1 MAKRKRKRGASPF
14 GGGFSWM
21 RSQPDN
27 LEQALNDVDRLIDHG
42 RFSEALER
50 VTTLQ
55 TKYPKSP
62 EPHYYAGYIHAQMGN
77 LWEAVTGYEWALD
90 LNGGSEL
97 WLPLGGLYLQLD
109 LKALALNAFRKTRDA
124 GIDSPEDNIPA
135 LIDILETEIELMA
148 ANLNI
153 SRKKTARGLRLME
166 EGQEAL
172 QAGDYPACIRLNRQ
186 AIAQTG
192 NWPPPHNNISIA
204 QFYNGQPQ
212 AAIDTARAVLA
223 SDPHNLQALSNII
236 RYLAWSGQKDAVP
249 AYWHTLRDIPAADAY
264 AQIKKAEAAAIA
276 ADDAAVYDILT
287 AISAADTFSPAFQTQ
302 VDTFLAVAEANLG
315 HTAAAKRRF
324 KHLKRVDSRVTYL
337 LKALQNRKPGP
348 GISDRF
354 PYFHSTQLV
363 NRSTMDRLIDIVS
376 RRDTLS
382 EKEFRAQMDTFAAQY
397 PQYVLIA
404 EKFIYEEDQ
413 VLGGIQTLF
422 FLGTPAAHDALR
434 TFATG
439 QRGTENDRMEAL
451 MALAQAGQLPPDT
464 PVRFWRNGQWEDVL
478 LQSYNITPEREDFYP
493 PEIEELMLQAHLA
506 GEDGD
511 DREMERL
518 LKKVLAIDP
527 NIREVYNNLG
537 TIYISRDDMDTAN
550 RYFQRALEIDPLY
563 VFPRCNLAL
572 DALGS
577 DAIEDARA
585 LLDPLNELTRFH
597 PQEMAFLSYTRAR
610 LSLALKEYD
619 NARNHVEI
627 SLQINPDF
635 VPAQKLLQHLSF
647 LEKMEPLFGDAFIG
661 RIHAQNLRKRQK
673 QQTRLTAL
681 HPSLAEALS
690 IFTKDELTAIARVTV
705 SGGGWSTLRKAELL
719 QRIHAS
725 LTDNT
730 NIERLLETLTR
741 RERMLLQE
749 ILADDGHILWD
760 TFDSRFDNDMEESP
774 HWIYHTPASMM
785 GRLRLR
791 VLLTETTTDGQLWL
805 AIPAELRQPL
815 TELLATGK

>member
-1 MAKRKRKRGASPF
+1 MTKRKRKQGASPF
-14 GGGFSWM
+14 GRGFSWM
-21 RSQPDN
+21 RSQPDT
-27 LEQALNDVDRLIDHG
+27 LEQALGYVDRLIDRG
-42 RFSEALER
+42 RFPEALER

-55 TKYPKSP
+55 AKYPQSP
-62 EPHYYAGYIHAQMGN
+62 EPHYYAGYIHTQMGN

-90 LNGGSEL
+90 LNGGPEL

-109 LKALALNAFRKTRDA
+109 LKALALHAFRNSRVA

-135 LIDILETEIELMA
+135 LIDILESEVDLMA
-148 ANLNI
+148 TDLNI
-153 SRKKTARGLRLME
+153 SRKKAARGLRLME
-166 EGQEAL
+166 KGQEAL
-172 QAGDYPACIRLNRQ
+172 QTGDYPACIRLNRQ

-192 NWPPPHNNISIA
+192 DWPPPHNNMSIA

-212 AAIDTARAVLA
+212 AAINTARAVLT

-236 RYLAWSGQKDAVP
+236 RYLAWSGQKDTAQT
-249 AYWHTLRDIPAADAY
+249 YWHTLRDIPATNAY
-264 AQIKKAEAAAIA
+264 EQIKKAEAAAIA

-287 AISAADTFSPAFQTQ
+287 GISATDAFPPAFQTQ

-324 KHLKRVDSRVTYL
+324 KRLKRIDPRVTYL

-382 EKEFRAQMDTFAAQY
+382 EKEFRAQMDAFAAQY

-413 VLGGIQTLF
+413 VLGGIQTLS
-422 FLGTPAAHDALR
+422 FLGTPAAYDALHA
-434 TFATG
+434 FATG

-451 MALAQAGQLPPDT
+451 MALAQAGKLPPDT
-464 PVRFWRNGQWEDVL
+464 PINFWRNGQWEKVL
-478 LQSYNITPEREDFYP
+478 LQSYNITDEREQPLP
-493 PEIEELMLQAHLA
+493 PEIEELMLRAHLA

-511 DREMERL
+511 DPEMERL
-518 LKKVLAIDP
+518 LKKAMAINPD
-527 NIREVYNNLG
+527 IREIHNNLG
-537 TIYISRDDMDTAN
+537 IIYARRNDMLTAN
-550 RYFQRALEIDPLY
+550 RYFRRALEIDPLY
-563 VFPRCNLAL
+563 VFPCCNLAL
-572 DALGS
+572 DALAN
-577 DAIEDARA
+577 DAVEDARA
-585 LLDPLNELTRFH
+585 LLDPLNALTRLH
-597 PQEMAFLSYTRAR
+597 PQEMTFLSYTRAR

-619 NARNHVEI
+619 NARNHIEI

-635 VPAQKLLQHLSF
+635 EPAQELMEHLSF
-647 LEKMEPLFGDAFIG
+647 LEKMEPLFSNAFIEKL
-661 RIHAQNLRKRQK
+661 HAQNLRKRQK
-673 QQTRLTAL
+673 QQTRLTTP

-690 IFTKDELTAIARVTV
+690 IFTKDELTAIARATV
-705 SGGGWSTLRKAELL
+705 SGGGWSTLRKADLL
-719 QRIHAS
+719 QRVHAS

-730 NIERLLETLTR
+730 NLERLLETLTH
-741 RERMLLQE
+741 RERALLQE
-749 ILADDGHILWD
+749 ILTDGGHILWD

-815 TELLATGK
+815 ANLLARGK